1 MRIIDNPALLIPFT
15 AITRSQVAEL
25 FLVKPHTVDR
35 WARLGKETPGHG
47 RVILRREA
55 NGTFL
60 VKNVQIFYALNNIQ

>member
-1 MRIIDNPALLIPFT
+1 
-15 AITRSQVAEL
+15 
-25 FLVKPHTVDR
+25 VDR